1 MQVTALQQGQ
11 LIKGDRDIPRP
22 GSGQVLVRNLAC
34 GPMTFN
40 PVGGLVMKDVPIRI
54 MQFEFDQAE
63 LVQSIPGMS
72 FGLGLP
78 RKLSTAPSP
87 LIYMTTFTAVIFTG
101 CLSACTRNTTFLDT
115 YFVLGSL
122 SKPIDPNRR
131 QQLR

>member
-34 GPMTFN
+34 GPM
-40 PVGGLVMKDVPIRI
+40 
-54 MQFEFDQAE
+54 
-63 LVQSIPGMS
+63 
-72 FGLGLP
+72 
-78 RKLSTAPSP
+78 
-87 LIYMTTFTAVIFTG
+87 TFTAVIFTG